1 MLNSLSRC
9 TTRYHSRTTAINL
22 NYLCKRYEVLGM
34 HSWPELNYGV
44 IIDGDAMREYFK
56 RNNIEEGYEIDEIIR
71 LEELYDDDVGLFRI
85 DSDEF
90 NHRYHIMT
98 GSCQIDQECK
108 PPIPYFDI
116 GSKACI
122 LDQQEMFH
130 FIKTTESRHTNK
142 IIDVLKQIDPDNYKD
157 YKIGWYLLS
166 TTYE

>member
-1 MLNSLSRC
+1 MIDR
-9 TTRYHSRTTAINL
+9 
-22 NYLCKRYEVLGM
+22 EV
-34 HSWPELNYGV
+34 
-44 IIDGDAMREYFK
+44 MREYFN

-71 LEELYDDDVGLFRI
+71 LEELYDDAVGLFKI

-108 PPIPYFDI
+108 PKIPYFDI
-116 GSKACI
+116 GSKASI
-122 LDQQEMFH
+122 LDQKEMFH

-142 IIDVLKQIDPDNYKD
+142 SIDVLKQIDPENYKD